1 MAEPLHT
8 LTVTDLAEVS
18 FVDLGDNPEA
28 GVLLM
33 KARPPTPSPE
43 KPMPDGTLTNDEIA
57 KLREEQAAEKARSAE
72 LEKRLAF
79 FEKEREIGA
88 IEKRIAALHLPA
100 TLAPDLYEIA
110 KSAPDA
116 AKRIEA
122 EMVNLA
128 KRATAADG
136 YLTTRKGGP
145 GAQVGSA
152 AEQLDTL
159 AKARSKEKGVPY
171 ADAYAQVTREN
182 PNLYAEYKKEM
193 V

>member
-1 MAEPLHT
+1 
-8 LTVTDLAEVS
+8 
-18 FVDLGDNPEA
+18 
-28 GVLLM
+28 
-33 KARPPTPSPE
+33 
-43 KPMPDGTLTNDEIA
+43 MPDGTLTNDEIA

-88 IEKRIAALHLPA
+88 IEKRITALHLPA

-128 KRATAADG
+128 KRAVAADG
-136 YLTTRKGGP
+136 YLTNRSGGP
-145 GAQVGSA
+145 GAVPTEASTRL
-152 AEQLDTL
+152 E
-159 AKARSKEKGVPY
+159 KAIKPLMEKGMTRAAAVLKACE
-171 ADAYAQVTREN
+171 ADPSIYS
-182 PNLYAEYKKEM
+182 EM
-193 V
+193 EARN